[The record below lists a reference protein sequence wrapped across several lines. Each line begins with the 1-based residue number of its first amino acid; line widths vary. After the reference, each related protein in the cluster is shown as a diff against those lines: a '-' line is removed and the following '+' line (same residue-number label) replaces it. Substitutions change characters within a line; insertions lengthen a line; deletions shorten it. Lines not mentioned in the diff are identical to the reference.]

1 MDGNSARSLFVVQ
14 NALLSARLSKKVGIR
29 LSIHGISLNE
39 FLVMDYLAG
48 HSDRGVPRLEL
59 AEHVG
64 LSASGI
70 TRLVAPMEKNHLVRK
85 DSSSR
90 DARQSL
96 IALTETGQRV
106 YGEAK
111 NSLDD
116 TAADVTRIASES
128 ELSRA
133 ISVFEKL
140 L

>member
-1 MDGNSARSLFVVQ
+1 MEESSTRSLFVIL

-39 FLVMDYLAG
+39 FLVMDYLA
-48 HSDRGVPRLEL
+48 SQPDRGVPRLEL

-70 TRLVAPMEKNHLVRK
+70 TRLVAPMEKNHLVK
-85 DSSSR
+85 KESSSR

-96 IALTETGQRV
+96 IALTETGQRIH
-106 YGEAK
+106 GEAK
-111 NSLDD
+111 DSLDD
-116 TAADVTRIASES
+116 TAADVTRIASEG
-128 ELSRA
+128 EISRT
-133 ISVFEKL
+133 ISLFEKL

>member
-1 MDGNSARSLFVVQ
+1 MPGSSTRSLFVVQ
-14 NALLSARLSKKVGIR
+14 NSLLSARLSKKVGTR

-39 FLVMDYLAG
+39 FLVMDYLSG

-64 LSASGI
+64 LSASGV
-70 TRLVAPMEKNHLVRK
+70 TRLVAPMEKSHLVRK
-85 DSSSR
+85 ESSSR

-106 YGEAK
+106 HREARD
-111 NSLDD
+111 SFED
-116 TAADVTRIASES
+116 TAGEITRIVSES
-128 ELSRA
+128 ELSRT